1 MQTPQFVKHQKISL
15 RKHPTLSEKWLQ
27 DIIAA
32 DPSILGL
39 GDLELIDSE
48 RIQER
53 AGRLD
58 LLLSDGDA
66 TRYEVELMLGACDA
80 SHLVRCIE
88 YWDNERRKYP
98 GYDHIA
104 VLVAEDITSR
114 FLNVISLMAGNIPM
128 IAIQMSAIQIGDQ
141 LAIDFITVLNQTQ
154 LRQDD
159 QSEPAVSQEIDRS
172 FWDNR
177 VGKEIMGCVDGLLV
191 AFQASNPGEYRLR
204 YVKSHVGIASPG
216 ERRNAV
222 RVWPKKSF
230 VSFALAVNNPEEWVS
245 TLEAIGLPVTRRR
258 GSRVGCTI
266 TPQQFAQHKQTV
278 QELFACRVGAE
289 EDG

>member
-15 RKHPTLSEKWLQ
+15 RQHPTLSEKWLQ

-48 RIQER
+48 RVQER

-66 TRYEVELMLGACDA
+66 TRYEVELMLGTCDP
-80 SHLVRCIE
+80 SHIVRCIE
-88 YWDNERRKYP
+88 YWDNERRRFP

-104 VLVAEDITSR
+104 VLIAEDITSR

-128 IAIQMSAIQIGDQ
+128 IAIQMSAIQIGEQ

-159 QSEPAVSQEIDRS
+159 QCEPVVSQEIDRS
-172 FWDNR
+172 YWDNR
-177 VGKEIMGCVDGLLV
+177 VGKEIMGCVDGLLD
-191 AFQASNPGEYRLR
+191 AFQSVHRSEYRLR
-204 YVKSHVGIASPG
+204 YVKSHVGIAIPG

-222 RVWPKKSF
+222 RIFPKKSF
-230 VSFALAVNNPEEWVS
+230 VNFALSVRNPEDWI
-245 TLEAIGLPVTRRR
+245 TNLEVLGLPVSRRR
-258 GSRVGCTI
+258 GNRISCTV
-266 TPQQFAQHKQTV
+266 TPAQLAQHRQSI
-278 QELFACRVGAE
+278 QNLFAAHGGFDDE
-289 EDG
+289 E

>member
-1 MQTPQFVKHQKISL
+1 MQMPQFVKHQKVSL
-15 RKHPTLSEKWLQ
+15 CQHPTLSEKWLQ

-39 GDLELIDSE
+39 GELELIDSE

-58 LLLSDGDA
+58 LLLSDGET

-88 YWDNERRKYP
+88 YWDNERRRYP

-141 LAIDFITVLNQTQ
+141 LAINFITVLNQTQ

-172 FWDNR
+172 FWENR
-177 VGKEIMGCVDGLLV
+177 VGGEVMGCVDGLLA
-191 AFQASNPGEYRLR
+191 AFQAANPGEYRLR
-204 YVKSHVGIASPG
+204 YVKSHAGIAAPG

-222 RVWPKKSF
+222 RIWPKKSF
-230 VSFALAVNNPEEWVS
+230 VNFALAVQNPEEWVS
-245 TLEAIGLPVTRRR
+245 KLEAIGLPVTRRR
-258 GSRVGCTI
+258 GSRVSVTV
-266 TPQQFAQHKQTV
+266 TPQQFAQNRSILQALLGGITGN
-278 QELFACRVGAE
+278 EIGE
-289 EDG
+289 